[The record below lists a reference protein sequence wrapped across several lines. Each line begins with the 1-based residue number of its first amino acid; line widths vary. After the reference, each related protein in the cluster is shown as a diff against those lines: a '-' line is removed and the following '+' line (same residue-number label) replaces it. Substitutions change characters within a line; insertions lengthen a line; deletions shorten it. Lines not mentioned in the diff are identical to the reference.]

1 MRAYADMNPFVNL
14 QKILRMPTGT
24 FRRRLPEIATSDGR
38 SRRASRLPCFG
49 ALLGAVLSILL
60 PLSAFGNEAPWHAID
75 ISGSVLPLVFRM
87 TRASDG
93 KESTQ
98 DDYRGRIVMLY
109 FGYTQCPDYCPTTLS
124 NVAEIL
130 RQLGPQAQ
138 RVRVL
143 FVTVDPNRDAL
154 PVLAQYLKYFGP
166 QVDGLRG
173 TADQLEALAGRFH
186 AAYSVAPATQ
196 DHPYEVT
203 HSSVVYVFDRSGAAR
218 LRITTLGS
226 AKPDVDGMAADLRRL
241 MVEK

>member
-1 MRAYADMNPFVNL
+1 
-14 QKILRMPTGT
+14 MPSGT
-24 FRRRLPEIATSDGR
+24 FHRRQSALAANDGR
-38 SRRASRLPCFG
+38 FRRASRLPR
-49 ALLGAVLSILL
+49 ALLGAALSILL
-60 PLSAFGNEAPWHAID
+60 PLGARGNETPWHAID

-98 DDYRGRIVMLY
+98 EDYRGRIVMLY
-109 FGYTQCPDYCPTTLS
+109 FGYTQCPDFCPATLA

-130 RQLGPQAQ
+130 RQLGPQAH

-143 FVTVDPNRDAL
+143 FVTVDPNRDTL
-154 PVLAQYLKYFGP
+154 PVLHRYVDYFGP

-173 TADQLEALAGRFH
+173 TADQLEALTGRFH

-203 HSSVVYVFDRSGAAR
+203 HSSVVYVFDRSGTAR
-218 LRITTLGS
+218 LRITNLAS
-226 AKPDVDGMAADLRRL
+226 AKPDVDGMASDLRRL
-241 MVEK
+241 IAEK